1 MNKAAQKKQSGYV
14 NKDPYFLVP
23 KMLYFL
29 LNWLVYSPHTFFFQF
44 IKTVWGL
51 ETTQLNLAN
60 VFQLF
65 NFFGAMFWGYWAD
78 KTRKYKLIA
87 AGCVTINTLFVCAM
101 AFPVFESNAARFAYI
116 IALTAG
122 QCFFSAGTFPM
133 IDAIVLSILE
143 ADPEAGKD
151 CYGTQKVFGTVAHN
165 ITTWFI
171 HKFYEMSGQDFFVMY
186 YSAIGSML
194 ALVCTL
200 LYGVSDHLKI
210 KAHKHHGPVKK
221 ATELDEEQ
229 VAPEGNSITGLIFN
243 GNFFIF
249 LLSILAAGIV
259 RSVNTIN
266 HSVYVTDYLKLDK
279 SILGDLMIFGR
290 MLPEIALLFYAKTL
304 MVGVGPY
311 WFLILGQAA
320 GVIRILLYLVLQP
333 YKSDQWPLF
342 GVLVFIEMLKGVNS
356 SLVSAGAFR
365 IASDLAPAAWVGS
378 AQTLVGG
385 VWQGISM
392 AFAAIIAYII
402 LFFVDNGDEGL
413 LHVFTFTG
421 VIGLISFGFI
431 FFHYSV
437 TDNKLFPKKA

>member
-1 MNKAAQKKQSGYV
+1 MKKVSIKKQEYV
-14 NKDPYFLVP
+14 NNDPYFLVP

-29 LNWLVYSPHTFFFQF
+29 LNWLVYSPHAFIFQF
-44 IKTVWGL
+44 IKTLWGL
-51 ETTQLNLAN
+51 NIGQLNSALF
-60 VFQLF
+60 FQLF
-65 NFFGAMFWGYWAD
+65 NFFFAMFWGYWAD

-87 AGCVTINTLFVCAM
+87 AGCVIANTIFVCAM
-101 AFPVFESNAARFAYI
+101 AFPLFEGQYRFMYY

-151 CYGTQKVFGTVAHN
+151 YYGSQKVFGTVAHN
-165 ITTWFI
+165 VTTWFI
-171 HKFYEMSGQDFFVMY
+171 HKFYEMNGQDFFVMY
-186 YSAIGSML
+186 YSAVGSML
-194 ALVCTL
+194 VLVCTL

-210 KAHKHHGPVKK
+210 KAHKHHGPVKV
-221 ATELDEEQ
+221 TELDEQ
-229 VAPEGNSITGLIFN
+229 VAPEGNSITGLISN

-249 LLSILAAGIV
+249 LLSILAAGVV
-259 RSVNTIN
+259 RSVNTNN
-266 HSVYVTDYLKLDK
+266 HSIYLTEYLKMDK
-279 SILGDLMIFGR
+279 SILGDLMIWGR
-290 MLPEIALLFYAKTL
+290 MLPEICLLFYAKSL
-304 MVGVGPY
+304 MVMVGPY

-320 GVIRILLYLVLQP
+320 GVIRILLYLCLKP
-333 YKSDQWPLF
+333 YISDKMPLL

-392 AFAAIIAYII
+392 SLAAVIAFVIIK
-402 LFFVDNGDEGL
+402 FNGDGDENL
-413 LHVFTFTG
+413 LYVFSITG
-421 VIGLISFGFI
+421 VLGVISFAVI

-437 TDNKLFPKKA
+437 TDNKLFAKKKE